1 MTALRDFE
9 DIIAAMDSNPQW
21 VEAMRSRLLTRE
33 LLQLPERIEEQ
44 TRETIRWRAESEAKS
59 DDLKA
64 LIELAHQRLDKSED
78 RLYRLEEIAATTT
91 ARLDRLESK
100 TDDLAELVK
109 INTARLDR
117 LESKTDDL
125 AELVKINTARLDR
138 LESKTDDLADLVKA
152 VSEQVKLNTEY
163 LKRNTDHIDK
173 LRGFEIER
181 QMYRQ
186 IHTFM
191 IRRFNLRRCRV
202 LRASANDAFAHRF
215 DTDVYDAFDAEIL
228 EESESVRIFSTDLIA
243 VGRRRG
249 SDKHTYLVAESSYHV
264 NYSDIDRAIKSRAAL
279 SKVYPDAEIIAAVHG
294 VTIGHDDKLV
304 ADGKLVAVLQ
314 ADPDA

>member
-33 LLQLPERIEEQ
+33 LLQLPQRIEEL
-44 TRETIRWRAESEAKS
+44 TREMKRHAADSKARLDRLESKT
-59 DDLKA
+59 DDLE
-64 LIELAHQRLDKSED
+64 ELLRVAHQRLNRADARLD
-78 RLYRLEEIAATTT
+78 RLDEIAAATT

-109 INTARLDR
+109 
-117 LESKTDDL
+117 
-125 AELVKINTARLDR
+125 
-138 LESKTDDLADLVKA
+138 A
-152 VSEQVKLNTEY
+152 VNGQVQALTEQVKLNTEH

-181 QMYRQ
+181 QLYRQ
-186 IHTFM
+186 VHTFM

-202 LRASANDAFAHRF
+202 VRASANDAFAHRF
-215 DTDVYDAFDAEIL
+215 DTDVYDAFDAEII

-249 SDKHTYLVAESSYHV
+249 SDKQTYLVAESSYHV

-294 VTIGHDDKLV
+294 VTIGHDDELI
-304 ADGKLVAVLQ
+304 ADGKRVAVLQ

>member
-1 MTALRDFE
+1 MTAIRDFE

-33 LLQLPERIEEQ
+33 LLQLPQRIEEL
-44 TRETIRWRAESEAKS
+44 TREMKRHAADT
-59 DDLKA
+59 KA
-64 LIELAHQRLDKSED
+64 RLDRLDELVAVSKARLD
-78 RLYRLEEIAATTT
+78 RLDEISAATT

-100 TDDLAELVK
+100 TDDLA
-109 INTARLDR
+109 D
-117 LESKTDDL
+117 
-125 AELVKINTARLDR
+125 LVKINTARLDR
-138 LESKTDDLADLVKA
+138 LESKTDDLADLVRA
-152 VSEQVKLNTEY
+152 VNEQVKLNAEH

-181 QMYRQ
+181 QLYRQ

-191 IRRFNLRRCRV
+191 IRRFNLGRCRT

-215 DTDVYDAFDAEIL
+215 DTDVYDAFDAEII

-249 SDKHTYLVAESSYHV
+249 SDKQTYLVAESSYHV
-264 NYSDIDRAIKSRAAL
+264 NYRDIDRAIKSRAAL

-294 VTIGHDDKLV
+294 VTIGHDDELIANGKRV
-304 ADGKLVAVLQ
+304 AILQ

>member
-1 MTALRDFE
+1 MTAIRDFE

-33 LLQLPERIEEQ
+33 LLQLPQRIEEL
-44 TRETIRWRAESEAKS
+44 TREMKR
-59 DDLKA
+59 
-64 LIELAHQRLDKSED
+64 H
-78 RLYRLEEIAATTT
+78 AADTK
-91 ARLDRLESK
+91 ARLDRL
-100 TDDLAELVK
+100 DELVAVSK
-109 INTARLDR
+109 ARLDR
-117 LESKTDDL
+117 LDEIAAAT
-125 AELVKINTARLDR
+125 TARLDR
-138 LESKTDDLADLVKA
+138 LESKTDDLADLVRA
-152 VSEQVKLNTEY
+152 VNEQVKLNAEH

-181 QMYRQ
+181 QLYRQ

-191 IRRFNLRRCRV
+191 IRRFNLGRCRT

-215 DTDVYDAFDAEIL
+215 DTDVYDAFDAEII

-249 SDKHTYLVAESSYHV
+249 SDKQTYLVAESSYHV
-264 NYSDIDRAIKSRAAL
+264 NYRDIDRAIKSRAAL

-294 VTIGHDDKLV
+294 VTIGHDDELIANGKRV
-304 ADGKLVAVLQ
+304 AILQ

>member
-64 LIELAHQRLDKSED
+64 LIELAHQRLDKSEA

-100 TDDLAELVK
+100 TDDLANWSK
-109 INTARLDR
+109 PTPPASTAWIQDR
-117 LESKTDDL
+117 RPSRIGQDS
-125 AELVKINTARLDR
+125 NTARLDR

-152 VSEQVKLNTEY
+152 VNEQVKLNTEY

>member
-64 LIELAHQRLDKSED
+64 LMELAHQRLDKSEA
-78 RLYRLEEIAATTT
+78 RLDHLEEIAAAT
-91 ARLDRLESK
+91 
-100 TDDLAELVK
+100 
-109 INTARLDR
+109 TARLDR

-152 VSEQVKLNTEY
+152 VNEQVKLNTEY

-264 NYSDIDRAIKSRAAL
+264 DYSDIDRAIKSRAAL

-294 VTIGHDDKLV
+294 VTIGHDDKLI